1 MLVLLYI
8 FDAMTNLQKSEKLR
22 GFLNERP
29 SLSTQG
35 IEREAAIPGQ
45 SVAWVKKGRDLPELH
60 WKALEPI
67 LKKYG
72 WK

>member
-1 MLVLLYI
+1 MSN
-8 FDAMTNLQKSEKLR
+8 AQKSEKLR
-22 GFLNERP
+22 KFFKDRP

-35 IEREAAIPGQ
+35 VEREATIPGQ
-45 SVAWVKKGRDLPELH
+45 SVAWVKKGRDLPEQH
-60 WKALEPI
+60 WKLLEPV

>member
-1 MLVLLYI
+1 
-8 FDAMTNLQKSEKLR
+8 MTNIQKSEKLR
-22 GFLNERP
+22 SFLINRP
-29 SLSTQG
+29 SLSAQG

-45 SVAWVKKGRDLPELH
+45 SVAWVKKGRDLPEIH
-60 WKALEPI
+60 WKSLEPI